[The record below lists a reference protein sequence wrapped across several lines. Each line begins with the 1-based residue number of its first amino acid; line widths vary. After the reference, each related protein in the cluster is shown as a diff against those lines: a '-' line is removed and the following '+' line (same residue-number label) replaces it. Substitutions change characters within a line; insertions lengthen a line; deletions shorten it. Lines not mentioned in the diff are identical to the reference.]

1 MQNTLQRK
9 VRLLAITVLLSVVS
23 QWSYGAFFIDR
34 QLKDKSVLTTALKSS
49 PGNVF
54 HFLSHGKEGQLLVE
68 GKWLNARQLVPVFSS
83 YLKAN
88 PGTDHINIYGC
99 EFGKGSEGRAAV
111 TYLEKELGVSI
122 AASDNITGKKGDWT
136 LEIGKPVDA
145 VSIANYS
152 YNLQYAATDDFDG
165 DGIVNSIDLD
175 DDNDGILDTEECSDL
190 GYTNYF
196 GYKDDLMTA
205 YCHGV
210 IARTTTGY
218 IAWGNVARPDGG
230 NANGAPVVIGATP
243 VYLTPANG
251 YNYTGTILLATGGN
265 QNQYGHSQSFLLTTT
280 GLWAFGEVGGVIP
293 SALTPTKAVTQINLP
308 TDVEVS
314 DVQKITAT
322 YYSFGLLT
330 KSGDAYILGRNYYSY
345 GDGSGAAD
353 ANWHK
358 VSIPKPLLNIKL
370 ASYGNIGFA
379 QAADGTLYTWGRDV
393 YLGDNTAAGTQTA
406 PTEMNLPDGV
416 SPAQIALG
424 TVASAIDDFDVAY
437 HVLGTNGKV
446 YSLGYNGNGQMGNG
460 SFSASVKQLE
470 WISAKTSAGV
480 ELADI
485 VFINANDNSGAANNS
500 TVSAINED
508 ETLYSWGYNESN
520 TIGFPTAT
528 VRQVY
533 ATIPTGMSSGIV
545 RYVENGYHITPVINS
560 AGGICNVG
568 HNAEGAFGDGTTSN
582 RAAYECNSLRGGPY
596 TLSAGLANACD
607 LDGDG
612 ISNQFDLD
620 SDGDGCPD
628 SQEAGVVASFT
639 GVEFSDV
646 EVTNL
651 AGDTYAENSQI
662 ASGTFVDANSN
673 GFDDRLE
680 SVTTGVY
687 SGTYTYDFALNP
699 NSKNCVPTTQAVN
712 DINQTPLNKTVTGN
726 VLTND
731 IDKQGDVQTVTSVT
745 ALDVSGSP
753 ITIPLTNT
761 PTAVYDEDH
770 QLAGTL
776 AISPSGVY
784 TFVSQTGYVGLV
796 PFSYTIADSKGAV
809 DGAELL
815 IKVLPELSPVQN
827 PPIATNDVNKVKSGS
842 SVVSNV
848 LANDSDVDGD
858 VLSVTVATGRNA
870 SGVPVNLT
878 TTPVAV
884 YDANNV
890 LAGTASLNANGT
902 ISFTADV
909 NFTGIVPINYTISD
923 GTATDSAILTI
934 TVDPADGVNSI
945 YANDDAKTGRK
956 GTTQTGNV
964 LTNDY
969 DPEGD
974 LQTITG
980 GRTSSGSAITPETP
994 VNLPSGGQFTFTT
1007 TGGYTY
1013 VPATDFVG
1021 TEVITYT
1028 TCDNGS
1034 PQACQ
1039 TATLYLTTLINDA
1052 ALPVTLLSF
1061 TAKNSVEGVQLL
1073 WKTANEFDFDRFVL
1087 EKNVNSVKAF
1097 KEVTTVKSGLSSY
1110 DYTDRSGEKGT
1121 NYYRLKMIDKD
1132 GSSAFSKIISVYL
1145 EYGDDEHVIFPNPT
1159 TDRSFYI
1166 HNYFKLDSYKVFN
1179 SGGKEVKV
1187 KLTEGETDYKFSL
1200 DKATAPGIYILQY
1213 KVGEQII
1220 RRKLIVN

>member
-23 QWSYGAFFIDR
+23 RWSYGAFFIDH

-49 PGNVF
+49 QKNVF
-54 HFLSHGKEGQLLVE
+54 HFLSHGKEGQLLVA
-68 GKWLNARQLVPVFSS
+68 GKWLNASQLVPVFSS

-99 EFGKGSEGRAAV
+99 EFGKGSEGKAAV
-111 TYLEKELGVSI
+111 AYLEKELGVSI
-122 AASDNITGKKGDWT
+122 AASDNITGKKGDWI
-136 LEIGKPVDA
+136 LEIGKPVDV
-145 VSIANYS
+145 VSIDNYS

-165 DGIVNSIDLD
+165 DGIANSIDLD

-210 IARTTTGY
+210 IAQTTDGY
-218 IAWGNVARPDGG
+218 IAWGNVTKPNGSIIGG
-230 NANGAPVVIGATP
+230 TP
-243 VYLTPANG
+243 LRITPANG
-251 YNYTGTILLATGGN
+251 FGYTGEILLATGGN
-265 QNQYGHSQSFLLTTT
+265 HDQGTGNQTFLLTTT
-280 GLWAFGEVGGVIP
+280 GLFVFGKEGEVISATITSSTAVQEVDLPVGVTV
-293 SALTPTKAVTQINLP
+293 A
-308 TDVEVS
+308 

-322 YYSFGLLT
+322 AGSFLLLT
-330 KSGDAYILGRNYYSY
+330 KAGVVYALGTNAYSY
-345 GDGSGAAD
+345 GDGTSTAD
-353 ANWHK
+353 AAWHTVAITKSIVNVK
-358 VSIPKPLLNIKL
+358 VAGK
-370 ASYGNIGFA
+370 GNLSLA
-379 QAADGTLYTWGRDV
+379 QASDGTLYTWGNAV
-393 YLGDNTAAGTQTA
+393 YKGDGNAATTTYV
-406 PTEMNLPDGV
+406 PIEMASLPDGV
-416 SPAQIALG
+416 LAGQIAMG
-424 TVASAIDDFDVAY
+424 SANTSASY
-437 HVLGTNGKV
+437 HVLGRDGRV
-446 YSLGYNGNGQMGNG
+446 YSLGFNTNGQMANG
-460 SFSASVKQLE
+460 TTVTAGLSWAT
-470 WISAKTSAGV
+470 AHTSAGNILEDV
-480 ELADI
+480 
-485 VFINANDNSGAANNS
+485 VFINANDNSSAPSAYSTASVINS
-500 TVSAINED
+500 SGK
-508 ETLYSWGYNESN
+508 LYSWGHNSSN
-520 TIGFPTAT
+520 TIGTSSTNNA
-528 VRQVY
+528 Y
-533 ATIPTGMSSGIV
+533 AVVPSGINTNTV
-545 RYVENGYHITPVINS
+545 TYVENGLHITPVITT
-560 AGGICNVG
+560 AGGVCNVG
-568 HNAEGAFGDGTTSN
+568 HNAEGAFGDGIPGDRSS
-582 RAAYECNSLRGGPY
+582 YQCNSLLGGPY
-596 TLSAGLANACD
+596 TLSAGLADACD

-612 ISNQFDLD
+612 IPNQFDLD

-639 GVEFSDV
+639 SVQFSDV

-662 ASGTFVDANSN
+662 ALGTFVDANSN

-731 IDKQGDVQTVTSVT
+731 VDKQGDVQTVTSIT

-753 ITIPLTNT
+753 IAIPLTNT
-761 PTAVYDEDH
+761 PTAVYDENH

-784 TFVSQTGYVGLV
+784 TFVPQTGYVGLV
-796 PFSYTIADSKGAV
+796 PFSYSISDSKGAV

-827 PPIATNDVNKVKSGS
+827 PPIATNDVNKVKAGGT
-842 SVVSNV
+842 VVSTV

-890 LAGTASLNANGT
+890 LAGTARLNANGT
-902 ISFTADV
+902 ISFTADA

-934 TVDPADGVNSI
+934 TVDPADGVNSV

-956 GTTQTGNV
+956 GATQTGNV

-974 LQTITG
+974 LQTVTG
-980 GRTSSGSAITPETP
+980 GRTSSGSSITPGTP
-994 VNLPSGGQFTFTT
+994 VNLPSGGQFTFST

-1028 TCDNGS
+1028 TCDDGT

-1073 WKTANEFDFDRFVL
+1073 WRTANEFDFDRFVL
-1087 EKNVNSVKAF
+1087 EKSVNSVRGF
-1097 KEVTTVKSGLSSY
+1097 KEVATLKSGLSSY
-1110 DYTDRSGEKGT
+1110 DYTDHSGVKGT

-1145 EYGDDEHVIFPNPT
+1145 EYGEDEHVIFPNPT

-1179 SGGKEVKV
+1179 SGGEEVKV
-1187 KLTEGETDYKFSL
+1187 KLTEEGSDYKFSL
-1200 DKATAPGIYILQY
+1200 DKAITPGIYILQY
-1213 KVGEQII
+1213 KVGEQTI